1 MKIDELLQDDALLDE
16 SAKKAYKR
24 MGMEIVRKY
33 RCTSGSKKGKLVS
46 EPHMCGMRKNPKK
59 VRTGRKSARRNKAV
73 RVRKTQL
80 AKRSSLS
87 KILRNM
93 NKRLG

>member
-1 MKIDELLQDDALLDE
+1 MKIEELLHDEYLDE
-16 SAKKAYKR
+16 GAKRAYKR

-33 RCTSGSKKGKLVS
+33 RCTSGRKKGKLVS
-46 EPHMCGMRKNPKK
+46 DPAQCSMRKNPKK
-59 VRTGRKSARRNKAV
+59 VRQGRKSARLNKAV
-73 RVRKTQL
+73 RVRKTQM

-87 KILRNM
+87 KVLRSM